1 MDIQAYFEEW
11 SRRPGETV
19 RMAISTPHPS
29 VRATL
34 VRLVSGPGQGETPEG
49 RTVDFSSALDATV
62 PGRVQGTAI
71 GSYAQLPLPAAI
83 AGGAVS
89 VHCWAWPTVPAREAP
104 QTIWSLGETALV
116 IANGAIHLRSLGETI
131 LSIEQALVA
140 RNWYSIIATIADGQ
154 ARIDLQRIGG
164 KVGAHRVA
172 TAKTSAQVSAT
183 TLTLAASGLDSI
195 GSPLEPYN
203 GKIDSPALYLTG
215 LAGKTVAALHAGKHP
230 DAKAWASWALDR
242 DFAAEAIAPTFR
254 GGRPGQ
260 LVNGAERGVTGRN
273 WDGRSDSF
281 LEVPGQ
287 YSHQR
292 PLRSTGSSRPKP
304 INSGNLPSP
313 TTRAPSM
320 RGD

>member
-1 MDIQAYFEEW
+1 
-11 SRRPGETV
+11 
-19 RMAISTPHPS
+19 
-29 VRATL
+29 
-34 VRLVSGPGQGETPEG
+34 
-49 RTVDFSSALDATV
+49 
-62 PGRVQGTAI
+62 
-71 GSYAQLPLPAAI
+71 
-83 AGGAVS
+83 VS

-104 QTIWSLGETALV
+104 QTIWSLGATALV

-154 ARIDLQRIGG
+154 ALIDLQRIGG

-215 LAGKTVAALHAGKHP
+215 LAGQTAAALHAGKHP

-242 DFAAEAIAPTFR
+242 DFAAEAIAPTFP